1 VRGDLI
7 LASHFVGCIAT
18 TELAW
23 LIPRNDGMSEDQGD
37 HQWRMSLA
45 SGFAWVLGVLVSFWV
60 FIGAMYGLV
69 RLDSW
74 AFGNRPDR
82 SGDFFLYL
90 CVSGLIVIISA
101 RIVAWLARPNKA
113 DGMSL
118 FSGSTGRLARFAT
131 IAVVIV
137 GVWIVAIVVATKF

>member
-1 VRGDLI
+1 VADV
-7 LASHFVGCIAT
+7 AS
-18 TELAW
+18 
-23 LIPRNDGMSEDQGD
+23 
-37 HQWRMSLA
+37 
-45 SGFAWVLGVLVSFWV
+45 
-60 FIGAMYGLV
+60 V
-69 RLDSW
+69 RLCLGAGRARVLLGFHWRDVRPRPTR

-90 CVSGLIVIISA
+90 CVSGLIAIISA